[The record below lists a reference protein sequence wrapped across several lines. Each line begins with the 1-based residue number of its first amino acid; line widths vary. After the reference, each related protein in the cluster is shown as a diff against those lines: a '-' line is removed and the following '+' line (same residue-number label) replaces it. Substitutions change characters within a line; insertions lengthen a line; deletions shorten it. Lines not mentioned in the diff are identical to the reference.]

1 MKSIFYPFWRK
12 KRKKKSYKPTANS
25 QIYSL
30 SKQVNDLREEYYEAN
45 EKIRELAKASHLRW
59 EEGFVPDIKEWKKD
73 K

>member
-1 MKSIFYPFWRK
+1 MKSIFYPSRRK
-12 KRKKKSYKPTANS
+12 KRKKKSYTPTANS

-59 EEGFVPDIKEWKKD
+59 EEGFVPDTKEWKKD

>member
-1 MKSIFYPFWRK
+1 MKSIFYPFRRK

-25 QIYSL
+25 QINSL

-45 EKIRELAKASHLRW
+45 EKIRELAKANHLRW
-59 EEGFVPDIKEWKKD
+59 EEGFVPDTKEWKKD

>member
-1 MKSIFYPFWRK
+1 MKSLFYPFRRK

-59 EEGFVPDIKEWKKD
+59 EEGFVPDTKE
-73 K
+73 